1 MSKGIDGNEGV
12 RIMRDVRAT
21 TVVNDGVEDNDE
33 GECNEM
39 VRLV

>member
-1 MSKGIDGNEGV
+1 
-12 RIMRDVRAT
+12 MRDVRAT
-21 TVVNDGVEDNDE
+21 TVVNDGGEDNDE